1 MKSYTI
7 FQFSVSLLVVLF
19 AIPITAQ
26 WQPEI
31 RLTNDSTSSYL
42 SRNNARCIV
51 ANNSLINVV
60 WTDLR
65 DGHAQIYHKRST
77 DAGISWGNDNRLSN
91 GPSESFDPSIA
102 IDGQNLH
109 VVWDDWRNQAQIFY
123 KRSSDGGLSWS
134 QEIPITDSAH
144 VQYPSISVSGQ
155 FVHVAVSALTE
166 IYYVRSTDGGQS
178 WNNKVKLTLD
188 TNIVNRGPI
197 SIAASGSNVHTV
209 WRDDRNG
216 NGNGEIYYKRSSD
229 NGASWGPDIR
239 LTVDSLMSQFP
250 TLAVNG
256 STIHVVWED
265 FRDDV
270 LGGWEI
276 YYKRSLDGGTTWE
289 PDRRFTENGSGSSD
303 PTIAVSDS
311 NVYLIWNDGEM
322 GPGLHYNFST
332 DNGTS
337 WNNHNLITENAMPF
351 FPSIAVSGSTV
362 HVVWFDIRFIGLG
375 VPEEIYYKHNPTGS
389 ITEVNS
395 PVDLLPNTFALFQ
408 NYPNP
413 FNPSTKIS
421 WQSPVGN
428 WQTLKIYDVL
438 GKEIA
443 TLIDELKPA
452 GRYEIDFDASAL
464 SSGVYL
470 YRLTAGSFTETKK
483 FILVK

>member
-1 MKSYTI
+1 MKNYSR
-7 FQFSVSLLVVLF
+7 FQFFVSLLMILF
-19 AIPITAQ
+19 ATPITAQ

-31 RLTNDSTSSYL
+31 RLTNDSSSSYL

-51 ANNSLINVV
+51 VDNSIINIV
-60 WTDLR
+60 WTDGR
-65 DGHAQIYHKRST
+65 DGRSQIYHKRST

-109 VVWDDWRNQAQIFY
+109 VVWDDWRNQAQVFY
-123 KRSSDGGLSWS
+123 KRSSDGGLSWGP
-134 QEIPITDSAH
+134 EIPITDSAH
-144 VQYPSISVSGQ
+144 VQYPSISVSAQ

-178 WNNKVKLTLD
+178 WNNKVQLTLD
-188 TNIVNRGPI
+188 TNIVNRGPV

-229 NGASWGPDIR
+229 NGASWGPDVR
-239 LTVDSLMSQFP
+239 LTVDTMMSQFP

-256 STIHVVWED
+256 STVHVVWED
-265 FRDDV
+265 FRDDM

-303 PTIAVSDS
+303 PTIAVNGS
-311 NVYLIWNDGEM
+311 NVYLIWNDSEM
-322 GPGLHYNFST
+322 GYGLHYNFST

-351 FPSIAVSGSTV
+351 FPSVAVSGSAV

-375 VPEEIYYKHNPTGS
+375 VPDEIYYKYNPTGS

-395 PVDLLPNTFALFQ
+395 SVDLLPNTFALFQ

-413 FNPSTKIS
+413 FNPNTRIQYSINS
-421 WQSPVGN
+421 REFVS
-428 WQTLKIYDVL
+428 LKVYDVL
-438 GKEIA
+438 GDEIA
-443 TLIDELKPA
+443 ALVNEEKSA
-452 GRYEIDFDASAL
+452 GTYEVEFKGSQL
-464 SSGVYL
+464 SSGMYF
-470 YRLTAGSFTETKK
+470 YNLTSGSFSETKK
-483 FILVK
+483 MILMK